1 MLFTTLNF
9 LFFFSIV
16 LFFSWLIPGKYR
28 WVILLAASFYFY
40 FCWEPLYIIVLIIS
54 TLIDY
59 FCGVRIGKSQNPKER
74 LHYLIL
80 SLFSNLGL
88 LFIFKYLDFF
98 NASMN
103 TLLQPF
109 HIIYN
114 APALNIVVPL
124 GLSYYTFRKLGYII
138 DVYRENLAPE
148 KHLGKFALYV
158 SFFPAII
165 AGPIDRAKDL
175 LPQFSRT
182 YGFDYSRIT
191 GGVKLLVWGMFKKL
205 VIADHLATF
214 VQAVYNHPRDFQGLD
229 LIIATLFFSIQIYA
243 DFSGYS
249 DMAIGIAQ
257 ILGYN
262 LVDNFNRPYFA
273 TSITEFWRRWHI
285 SLTTWLRDYL
295 FLPAAY
301 AVSRKIKKDR
311 LLKIKAEVW
320 AYIIGILVTMLICG
334 LWHGARW
341 TFIIW
346 GGLHGLYLA
355 FSFAARK
362 YKKKWRKRVYQPLT
376 PVLKSLY
383 KGIQIL
389 FTFLGVSFLWIF
401 FRANSLAD
409 AFYIISHLPKGIGM
423 SSVFSKMGLGLYI
436 TLASIGLMLFIQII
450 QPHSGYRDMFAPRPL
465 IFRWVMYLLLVL
477 AIMNLGKFRE
487 IPFIYV
493 QF

>member
-1 MLFTTLNF
+1 MLFTTLSF
-9 LFFFSIV
+9 FFFFSVV
-16 LFFSWLIPGKYR
+16 LFFYWVTPGKYR
-28 WVILLAASFYFY
+28 WGILLAASFYFY
-40 FCWEPLYIIVLIIS
+40 FCWEPLYTIVLVIS
-54 TLIDY
+54 ILIDY
-59 FCGVRIGKSQNPKER
+59 YCGLRIGKSKNPGER
-74 LHYLIL
+74 LHFLIL

-98 NASMN
+98 NTSLNA
-103 TLLQPF
+103 LLQPF
-109 HIIYN
+109 NISYN
-114 APALNIVVPL
+114 VPEFNIVVPL
-124 GLSYYTFRKLGYII
+124 GLSYYTFRKLSYMI

-182 YGFDYSRIT
+182 HGFNYSRIT
-191 GGVKLLVWGMFKKL
+191 GGLKLVVWGMFKKL

-214 VQAVYNHPRDFQGLD
+214 VQEVYNQPRDFQGLD
-229 LIIATLFFSIQIYA
+229 LIIATLFFSIQVYA

-257 ILGYN
+257 IMGYN
-262 LVDNFNRPYFA
+262 LTDNFNRPYFA

-301 AVSRKIKKDR
+301 AISRRIKKDHF
-311 LLKIKAEVW
+311 LKITAESW
-320 AYIIGILVTMLICG
+320 SYIIGISVTMLICG

-355 FSFAARK
+355 LSFSTRK
-362 YKKKWRKRVYQPLT
+362 YRKKWRKKVYHPL
-376 PVLKSLY
+376 PPSLKFIY
-383 KGIQIL
+383 KGLQIL
-389 FTFLGVSFLWIF
+389 FTFFAVSFLWIF
-401 FRANSLAD
+401 FRANTLAD
-409 AFYIISHLPKGIGM
+409 AFYIIAHITGGIGT
-423 SSVFSKMGLGLYI
+423 STVAPKLGLEFVI
-436 TLASIGLMLFIQII
+436 SLAAIGLMLYVYLV
-450 QPHSGYRDMFAPRPL
+450 QPQNGYRDMFAQRSL
-465 IFRWVMYLLLVL
+465 VFRWVMYLVLVL
-477 AIMNLGKFRE
+477 AIMNLGKFEE